1 MSECENSAP
10 VKGREVSSKER
21 PIGRMGSERNSLQIT
36 VAQTNANKARLDFIN
51 TFLKIIMNKGK
62 HISHLC
68 LGQLKQYIPVSIGHE
83 SCLRKHTI
91 PILRLVEPA
100 PSLSCLIT
108 TRHTHRGSRK
118 SRDEY
123 RNKHVNNK
131 HNNKSKR

>member
-91 PILRLVEPA
+91 PILRLVEPT